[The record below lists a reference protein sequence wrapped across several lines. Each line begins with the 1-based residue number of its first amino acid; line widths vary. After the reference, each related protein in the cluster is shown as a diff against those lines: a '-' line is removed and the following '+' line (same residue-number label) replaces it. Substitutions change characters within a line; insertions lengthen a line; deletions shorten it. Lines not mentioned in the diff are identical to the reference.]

1 MAYLVQSGSSG
12 RSTSKTKVI
21 QTSSH
26 ECACGCCPYTSLSV
40 SARPWSAIT
49 NHNNHRWEGREDSAS
64 PSHTPRDQQL
74 CFRQLEH
81 YRCSRCL
88 QVSLRGPSPSR
99 VPSRN
104 ANLRL
109 PPVALCNS
117 VMPGPVALEV
127 RKTALP
133 ARGLD
138 ASEKYK
144 LGGPRKNRVISTVT
158 TSLEITSN
166 LQLCGRAPTPGPRG
180 RPFTSS
186 AQRSRSCASRW
197 RPCVEE
203 LTHWRNVRPP
213 RLEQDHFCKSPHKQ
227 KASCPSLRS
236 CWKVPACSRGS
247 QQRTSTICWT
257 LRSENESAA
266 RVHRDFAPLCDS
278 ARSCGLVLE
287 SRGR

>member
-1 MAYLVQSGSSG
+1 
-12 RSTSKTKVI
+12 
-21 QTSSH
+21 
-26 ECACGCCPYTSLSV
+26 
-40 SARPWSAIT
+40 
-49 NHNNHRWEGREDSAS
+49 
-64 PSHTPRDQQL
+64 
-74 CFRQLEH
+74 
-81 YRCSRCL
+81 
-88 QVSLRGPSPSR
+88 
-99 VPSRN
+99 
-104 ANLRL
+104 
-109 PPVALCNS
+109 
-117 VMPGPVALEV
+117 MPGPVALEV

-144 LGGPRKNRVISTVT
+144 LGGTRKNRVICTVT

-186 AQRSRSCASRW
+186 AQRRRSCASRW

-203 LTHWRNVRPP
+203 LTHWSNVRPLAARPTVSQSDPSLGMP

-227 KASCPSLRS
+227 KVTGLSASCPSLRS

-257 LRSENESAA
+257 LRSEHESAA

-278 ARSCGLVLE
+278 ARDPVDSCWRAAVDEQLLLCFIHH
-287 SRGR
+287 RGRDR